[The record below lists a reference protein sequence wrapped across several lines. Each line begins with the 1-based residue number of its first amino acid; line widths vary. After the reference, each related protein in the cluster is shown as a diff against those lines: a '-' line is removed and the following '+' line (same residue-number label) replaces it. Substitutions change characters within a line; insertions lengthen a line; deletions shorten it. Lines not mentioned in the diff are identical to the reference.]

1 MATVT
6 HTGVAIAQTFRT
18 ARAMKISRV
27 GFFLTQLDTSGDVT
41 ILLCETNNA
50 KPDQRKVISKV
61 TVPYA
66 DLKTG
71 GLETTA
77 NLPPGSFEAG
87 KLYSFILITGGNH
100 RIQTAPVG
108 FTEGTLFYGQDQDWV
123 SPTTGRDLKIKL
135 YADKFTRTRTEVSMG
150 TITLAG
156 GIDALEYDIQ
166 ADEPDGTGFY
176 LEGRIAGVWRDL
188 KEPDVLASRPDTIEL
203 RGVFIGTSSL
213 QAAIKLGNNVITVRR
228 AGLALHHLST
238 ARTLGSA
245 KQNFIVDLW
254 LDNYDPTDPDQDLEV
269 KLKHGGSFASTTT
282 GTAGQVLDDT
292 AGTKRARFAFAVGSN
307 ISTYKIDITGARTED
322 VPPYLVL
329 ERVDVAVS

>member
-1 MATVT
+1 MPTVT

-41 ILLCETNNA
+41 VLLCETKNA
-50 KPDQRKVISKV
+50 KPDQSRIISKV

-87 KLYSFILITGGNH
+87 KLYGFILITTGNH

-108 FTEGTLFYGQDQDWV
+108 YTEGTLFYGQDQDWV
-123 SPTTGRDLKIKL
+123 SPTAGRDLKIKL
-135 YADKFTRTRTEVSMG
+135 YADKFTRTRTEVSFG

-156 GIDALEYDIQ
+156 GIDSIDYNIPV
-166 ADEPDGTGFY
+166 DEPDGTAFY

-213 QAAIKLGNNVITVRR
+213 QAAIKLGNGVITARR
-228 AGLALHHLST
+228 AGLTLHHLST
-238 ARTLGSA
+238 ARTLAVG
-245 KQNFIVDLW
+245 KQNFVVDLW
-254 LDNYDPTDPDQDLEV
+254 LDNYDQTDPGQDLDIT
-269 KLKHGGSFASTTT
+269 LKHGVGYGTSTV
-282 GTAGQVLDDT
+282 GTAGQVSEDT
-292 AGTKRARFAFAVGSN
+292 ADTKRARFAFAVGSN
-307 ISTYKIDITGARTED
+307 ITSYKIDIAGARDAD
-322 VPPYLVL
+322 VPPYLIL

>member
-1 MATVT
+1 MSTVT

-41 ILLCETNNA
+41 VLLTETLNG
-50 KPDQRKVISKV
+50 KPDQSRVLTKV
-61 TVPYA
+61 TINYA

-71 GLETTA
+71 GIETPA
-77 NLPPGSFEAG
+77 NLPPASFEAG
-87 KLYSFILITGGNH
+87 KLYGFILITTGNH

-108 FTEGTLFYGQDQDWV
+108 YTEGTLFYGQDQDWV

-135 YADKFTRTRTEVSMG
+135 YADKFTRTRTEVAFG

-156 GIDALEYDIQ
+156 GIDALEYNIDSDI
-166 ADEPDGTGFY
+166 PDGTAFY

-188 KEPDVLASRPDTIEL
+188 KEPDVLASKPDTIEL

-228 AGLALHHLST
+228 AGTTLHHLST
-238 ARTLGSA
+238 ARTLLAG
-245 KQNFIVDLW
+245 KQDFIVDLW
-254 LDNYDPTDPDQDLEV
+254 LDNYDPDDDGQELVV
-269 KLKHGGSFASTTT
+269 KLKHGVSFGSSTT
-282 GTAGQVLDDT
+282 GSAGQVLEDT
-292 AGTKRARFAFAVGSN
+292 AGTKRARFSFDVGSE
-307 ISTYKIDITGARTED
+307 ITTYKIDISGERDAD
-322 VPPYLVL
+322 VPPYLIL